1 VTPATRAYALFSI
14 DAAGKGNVIS
24 SGVIPTTLAQHFA
37 IGARYSGNTITLYVN
52 GVQIGEPVT
61 DSAYA
66 TGGMALCTTG
76 VTTYRAWQVY
86 AAS

>member
-1 VTPATRAYALFSI
+1 M
-14 DAAGKGNVIS
+14 
-24 SGVIPTTLAQHFA
+24 IPTTLAQHFA
-37 IGARYSGNTITLYVN
+37 IGARYSGNSIALYIN

-61 DSAYA
+61 DSAYT